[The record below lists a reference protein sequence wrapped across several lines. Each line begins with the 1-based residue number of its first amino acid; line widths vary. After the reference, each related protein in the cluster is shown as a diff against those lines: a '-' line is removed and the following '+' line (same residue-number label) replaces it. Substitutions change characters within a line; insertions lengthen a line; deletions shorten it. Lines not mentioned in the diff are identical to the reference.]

1 MSQASR
7 RYRGYQ
13 DRTLQA
19 VHEAQ
24 PEGKKQQEDV
34 HPVVTF
40 PTLLTIPQ
48 VANILC
54 LGKTKVY
61 ELIATD
67 GLPVHR
73 FGRAIR
79 VSSLAL
85 HQWLEQREREQRVS
99 A

>member
-7 RYRGYQ
+7 GHSNKP
-13 DRTLQA
+13 LQV
-19 VHEAQ
+19 VHESKS
-24 PEGKKQQEDV
+24 EEEKQREDV
-34 HPVVTF
+34 QPVIVF
-40 PTLLTIPQ
+40 PKLLTIPQ

-54 LGKTKVY
+54 LGRTKVY

-79 VSSLAL
+79 VSSFAL
-85 HQWLEQREREQRVS
+85 HQWLEQREQRLS